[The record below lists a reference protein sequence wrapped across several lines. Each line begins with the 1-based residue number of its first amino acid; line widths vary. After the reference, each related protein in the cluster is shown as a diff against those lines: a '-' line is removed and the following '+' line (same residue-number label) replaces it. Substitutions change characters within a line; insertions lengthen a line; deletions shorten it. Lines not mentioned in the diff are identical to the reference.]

1 MKNILTFDVE
11 EYFQV
16 EAFHGVVPRDEW
28 NSRQSRIT
36 MNMLRILDILDEYH
50 ATATFFV
57 LGWVAERHPHLLG
70 MIKAR
75 GHELA
80 SHGYGHDSLKR
91 LDVRQFREDLLRST
105 AAIEQASGVKVRGYR
120 APTFSVDRKKE
131 WIWETLVE
139 CGFEYDSS
147 IYPIYHDLYGD
158 PSAPRFPYYIHTA
171 AGKLLEIP
179 PTTCTFLGRRLP
191 ACGGG
196 SFRLFPYWYTKRAT
210 RAYNASGYPS
220 MVYLHPW
227 EIDPTQ
233 PREKNAS
240 LKSRLRHYTNLH
252 TVEPKLRRMLT
263 EFRFASVNEVYLQNG
278 AEMLDAMK
286 RDSAKSK

>member
-16 EAFHGVVPRDEW
+16 EAFYGVIPRNDW
-28 NSRQSRIT
+28 DSRQSRIT
-36 MNMLRILDILDEYH
+36 MNMIRILDILDEYK
-50 ATATFFV
+50 ATGTFFL
-57 LGWVAERHPHLLG
+57 LGWVAERYPHLVA
-70 MIKAR
+70 MIKTR

-91 LDVRQFREDLLRST
+91 LDPKQFREDLLRSVE
-105 AAIEQASGVKVRGYR
+105 AIEHASGVRVRGYR
-120 APTFSVDRKKE
+120 APTFSVDRSKE

-139 CGFEYDSS
+139 CGFQYDSS

-158 PSAPRFPYYIHTA
+158 PSAPRFPYFINTSS
-171 AGKLLEIP
+171 GRLLEIP
-179 PTTCTFLGRRLP
+179 PTTYTFVGRRLP

-196 SFRLFPYWYTKRAT
+196 SFRLFPYWYTRRAT
-210 RAYNASGYPS
+210 RAYNASGYPA

-252 TVEPKLRRMLT
+252 TVEPKLRRMLKD
-263 EFRFASVNEVYLQNG
+263 FPFASVSEVYPQTGGDIAAILKNG
-278 AEMLDAMK
+278 
-286 RDSAKSK
+286 SARL

>member
-16 EAFHGVVPRDEW
+16 EAFYGVIPRDDW
-28 NSRQSRIT
+28 DKRQSRIT
-36 MNMLRILDILDEYH
+36 MCIIRILDILDEYK
-50 ATATFFV
+50 ATGTFFT
-57 LGWVAERHPHLLG
+57 LGWVAERYPHLPA
-70 MIKAR
+70 MIKGR

-91 LDVRQFREDLLRST
+91 LDAEQFRADLMRSVE
-105 AAIEQASGVKVRGYR
+105 AIEKAAGVRVRGYR
-120 APTFSVDRKKE
+120 APTFSVDRNKE
-131 WIWETLVE
+131 WIWETLAE
-139 CGFEYDSS
+139 CGFEFDSS
-147 IYPIYHDLYGD
+147 IYPIHHDLYGD
-158 PSAPRFPYYIHTA
+158 PLAPRYPYVINTA

-179 PTTCTFLGRRLP
+179 PTTYSFMGKRLP

-210 RAYNASGYPS
+210 RAYNSSGYPA

-233 PREKNAS
+233 PREKNAGV
-240 LKSRLRHYTNLH
+240 KSRLRHYTNLH
-252 TVEPKLRRMLT
+252 TVEPKLRRLLA
-263 EFRFASVNEVYLQNG
+263 EFPFGSVSEVYATNG
-278 AEMLDAMK
+278 KSLLETVK
-286 RDSAKSK
+286 KGSANA